1 MYCKKKI
8 KIQNEKIVRLPYLQT
23 FKLDKMTRCF
33 YSAFYLWVIHA
44 QVPMKNLYLK
54 HIDMKMMG
62 HQHLPGTL
70 EISDTGQLYLQ
81 IFSTLGCTVR
91 T

>member
-1 MYCKKKI
+1 L
-8 KIQNEKIVRLPYLQT
+8 VLSVG
-23 FKLDKMTRCF
+23 D
-33 YSAFYLWVIHA
+33 A

-70 EISDTGQLYLQ
+70 EISDTGQLYLYLQ
-81 IFSTLGCTVR
+81 IF
-91 T
+91 

>member
-1 MYCKKKI
+1 MNVGIGTEAAQFLFQECI
-8 KIQNEKIVRLPYLQT
+8 NLVFGTVRYAINCLATHRVNL
-23 FKLDKMTRCF
+23 L
-33 YSAFYLWVIHA
+33 

-70 EISDTGQLYLQ
+70 EISDTGQLYLH
-81 IFSTLGCTVR
+81 ILSTLGCYVHE
-91 T
+91 